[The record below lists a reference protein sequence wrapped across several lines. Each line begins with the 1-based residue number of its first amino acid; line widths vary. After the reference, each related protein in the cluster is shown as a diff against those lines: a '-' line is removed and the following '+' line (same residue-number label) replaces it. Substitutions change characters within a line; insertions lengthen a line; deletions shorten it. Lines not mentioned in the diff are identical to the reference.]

1 VKHLINFIVGA
12 VALYSLATGIDH
24 LGQVVFQSNYFAFI
38 GAIIFFGI
46 IYWNGKMSDD
56 IKAEKDDRVHKD
68 KVKALKETHLAR
80 SQISEM
86 QDNGEISEESAEE
99 LTNSINK
106 IAEKILDINYTP
118 SSWLIKK

>member
-1 VKHLINFIVGA
+1 
-12 VALYSLATGIDH
+12 
-24 LGQVVFQSNYFAFI
+24 
-38 GAIIFFGI
+38 
-46 IYWNGKMSDD
+46 
-56 IKAEKDDRVHKD
+56 
-68 KVKALKETHLAR
+68 
-80 SQISEM
+80 M